1 MDLPIII
8 LNLVHKELTKIF
20 IKLIG
25 VRFVQ
30 EIIFVLMKGCN
41 VLCCVRKGLYV
52 TPKSWFSLRNCA
64 LKEIIVDMELF
75 QNERI
80 LHVFKKNI
88 KIHILNIVVE
98 EISYLKWKIP
108 KITWIKYHYLSTRKK
123 KFVAETTEYN
133 IIFEWYES
141 LWWLSFLSPKI
152 L

>member
-52 TPKSWFSLRNCA
+52 TPKAWFSLRNYA
-64 LKEIIVDMELF
+64 LKDIIVDMELF

-98 EISYLKWKIP
+98 EISYLKWKTP
-108 KITWIKYHYLSTRKK
+108 KITSIKYHYLSTRKK
-123 KFVAETTEYN
+123 KFVAETTELQYN
-133 IIFEWYES
+133 IWMIWK
-141 LWWLSFLSPKI
+141 LMMT
-152 L
+152 